1 MHNILIVGA
10 GQLGSRYLQGLSEVS
25 IPLNIIVLD
34 VSSKS
39 LLVAAARWQEVVKVD
54 TPHTV
59 SFINE
64 YHLPVNEIEIAIVA
78 TGASNRH
85 IVIKNILEITTIR
98 YWILEKVLAQS
109 SEGIETI
116 KELLKEAKGAWV
128 NTPRRVM
135 KWWKE
140 IKSMITTGQPLQLSI
155 EGGLWGL
162 ACNSIHFLDLLQWIT
177 EEQLISVDVK
187 DLKKEWFES
196 KRQGYYEVKG
206 SISCYFSGGSLIQL
220 SVDPK
225 LTGMKIHIKEKFNS
239 WEIDESSGTAIRS
252 DGLTIIGGINF
263 QSELTNNIVQNI
275 LLNGMCGLPTLN
287 QSSEL
292 HKPFLNDML
301 KHWKKQEQKTE
312 DKYLPI
318 T

>member
-1 MHNILIVGA
+1 MHSILIVGA
-10 GQLGSRYLQGLSEVS
+10 GQLGSRYLQGLASVS
-25 IPLNIIVLD
+25 YPLSIFVVDISNE
-34 VSSKS
+34 S
-39 LLVAAARWQEVVKVD
+39 LQLASFRWQEVVKTD
-54 TPHTV
+54 TFHIISFLTNYDSLV
-59 SFINE
+59 S
-64 YHLPVNEIEIAIVA
+64 EIDIAIIS
-78 TGASNRH
+78 TGAGIRLD
-85 IVIKNILEITTIR
+85 VINKLAFKITVK

-109 SEGIETI
+109 SDDIENI
-116 KELLKEAKGAWV
+116 RELLNEAKGAWV

-140 IKSMITTGQPLQLSI
+140 IKSMITIDQPLQFSI

-162 ACNSIHFLDLLQWIT
+162 ACNSIHFLDLVQWIT
-177 EEQLISVDVK
+177 DEQLIYIDVK

-196 KRQGYYEVKG
+196 KRKGYYEVNG
-206 SISCYFSGGSLIQL
+206 SISCHFSGGSLIRL

-275 LLNGMCGLPTLN
+275 LLNGVCGLPTLN

-301 KHWKKQEQKTE
+301 KHWKKQEQKKE

>member
-1 MHNILIVGA
+1 MHSILIVGA
-10 GQLGSRYLQGLSEVS
+10 GQLGSRYLQGLASVS
-25 IPLNIIVLD
+25 YPLSIFVVDISNESLQLA
-34 VSSKS
+34 SS
-39 LLVAAARWQEVVKVD
+39 RWQEVVKTD
-54 TPHTV
+54 TFHTISFLTNYDSLV
-59 SFINE
+59 S
-64 YHLPVNEIEIAIVA
+64 EIDIAIIS
-78 TGASNRH
+78 TGAGIRLD
-85 IVIKNILEITTIR
+85 VINKLAFKIR
-98 YWILEKVLAQS
+98 VKYWILEKVLAQS
-109 SEGIETI
+109 SEDIETI
-116 KELLKEAKGAWV
+116 RKLLKEAKGAWV

-140 IKSMITTGQPLQLSI
+140 IKSMITIDQPLQFSI

-206 SISCYFSGGSLIQL
+206 SISCHFSAGSLIRL

-225 LTGMKIHIKEKFNS
+225 LTGMKINIKEKFNS

-292 HKPFLNDML
+292 HKPFLDDML
-301 KHWKKQEQKTE
+301 KHWKKQEQKKE